1 MVTGLPAIRLPDFLT
16 DGVILLDS
24 HTIADAEAHSAGED
38 EEMVRRFD
46 SPRRATLEETRA
58 AMQRWI
64 DARADGSAVTYA
76 VRTPSRELIGGC
88 EIRLITPARAN
99 VSYWLFPAFR
109 GHGYAARALAL
120 LSDAAAAITDLQQVE
135 AHIDADNAASR
146 RLAERCGYVP
156 AGTVEDEAWTG
167 ARSTRLLFVR
177 RV

>member
-1 MVTGLPAIRLPDFLT
+1 MVR
-16 DGVILLDS
+16 LDS
-24 HTIADAEAHSAGED
+24 HAVADAEAHSTGED
-38 EEMVRRFD
+38 EEMMRRFD
-46 SPRRATLEETRA
+46 SPRRATLEETRG

-88 EIRLITPARAN
+88 EIRLITAARAN

-120 LSDAAAAITDLQQVE
+120 LSAAAAAITGLEQLE

-146 RLAERCGYVP
+146 RLAERCGYAE

-167 ARSTRLLFVR
+167 ERSTRLLFVR
-177 RV
+177 AL